1 MNIQEN
7 TELFKKKKKKK
18 NFGFIPNDKL
28 GKLYA
33 GVFQ

>member
-7 TELFKKKKKKK
+7 TEWFKKKK

-28 GKLYA
+28 GELYA